1 MVRMQRVGLIVVVAA
16 LLVGACDAAAPSSV
30 ASQRPATASTA
41 PSARAAVSAAASGG
55 ASVAPSAAA
64 SPKASGSA
72 AASGSP
78 RASAAGSAGP
88 VPTGSI
94 DPSLCAG
101 TDANRQFFRDV
112 AAQVTWAVYCPTL
125 PQGWFVEAG
134 NFRAGGGGSMVISYK
149 SATGQRVELKEG
161 VGCLG
166 VPIECGPYD
175 TSLGNAPYGDLVGQ
189 LGKLSTAYVLYVK
202 PGLNPSWSAT
212 ATGLDEA
219 TFRSICA
226 GLLKVTK

>member
-1 MVRMQRVGLIVVVAA
+1 MQRAGLIIVLAA

-30 ASQRPATASTA
+30 ASQRPATASIS
-41 PSARAAVSAAASGG
+41 PSARASASAAGSS
-55 ASVAPSAAA
+55 ASVAPVASTAAA
-64 SPKASGSA
+64 SPKASGPA

-78 RASAAGSAGP
+78 KASAAGSAGP

-94 DPSLCAG
+94 APGLCAG

-125 PQGWFVEAG
+125 PKGWFVEAG
-134 NFRAGGGGSMVISYK
+134 NFRAAGGGSMVISYK
-149 SATGQRVELKEG
+149 SATGQRVELTEG

-175 TSLGNAPYGDLVGQ
+175 TSLGNAAYGDLVGQ

-219 TFRSICA
+219 TFRSIGS